1 MFIIKAVRAYLYMY
15 YVTAKNI
22 FLSGWGRAG
31 KFDCYV
37 CIMCK
42 TRHEA
47 SIVAVN
53 ARHRSDLQR
62 VKIHSKVPLSLTEDT
77 LKVGRHI
84 LTAYIVKVL
93 DKTTEPKLFMPN
105 YFQYRSKPKI
115 LKR

>member
-1 MFIIKAVRAYLYMY
+1 MFIIMAVRAYLYMY